1 MSRADR
7 IFLRVVMAS
16 VLLGGVLALPLFITL
31 APGAFQRA
39 AHGYEALAQQCAAAL
54 YRLGISLPPLGIL
67 VIGLTAATAIF
78 GTWRAVR
85 MLSCTRRAIQQRRA
99 IEPPRRLRAAALQVG
114 IVDRV
119 GCFDDRRAFAYCAGI
134 LRPRVW
140 VSSGA
145 VRRLR
150 REELEAVLWHEGHHL
165 ERRDPLRILVVRIL
179 SSALFAV
186 PLIRSLGDRFEL
198 AKELDADQ
206 AALRAQAGAKGLA
219 GALYKL
225 GQPRLAAS
233 DLAIGAWSM
242 TRARVDQVCGVAAE
256 ELLPRP
262 GARALWLSAAALAA
276 ALLLGLGQAARANVV
291 PAAVL
296 DAISGSA
303 WSAEIH
309 ECPLPREGFL
319 L

>member
-7 IFLRVVMAS
+7 TFLRVLVSS
-16 VLLGGVLALPLFITL
+16 VLFGVVLALPLFITL

-67 VIGLTAATAIF
+67 VIGLAAATAF
-78 GTWRAVR
+78 LGTRRAVR
-85 MLSCTRRAIQQRRA
+85 MLSRTRQAIQQRRA

-114 IVDRV
+114 VVDRV
-119 GCFDDRRAFAYCAGI
+119 SYFDDRRASAYCAGV
-134 LRPRVW
+134 LHPRVW
-140 VSSGA
+140 ISSGA
-145 VRRLR
+145 LRRLR
-150 REELEAVLWHEGHHL
+150 RDELEAVLWHEGYHL
-165 ERRDPLRILVVRIL
+165 ARRDPLRILLVRVL

-186 PLIRSLGDRFEL
+186 PLIRTLGDRFEL
-198 AKELDADQ
+198 ATELDADQ
-206 AALRAQAGAKGLA
+206 SALRAQAGAKGLA

-225 GQPRLAAS
+225 GQPRIAAS
-233 DLAIGAWSM
+233 DLAIGAWSL

-256 ELLPRP
+256 ELLPQP

-276 ALLLGLGQAARANVV
+276 ALLLGFGQAARANVI

-296 DAISGSA
+296 DASDSA
-303 WSAEIH
+303 SSAEIH
-309 ECPLPREGFL
+309 ECPLPQEGFL